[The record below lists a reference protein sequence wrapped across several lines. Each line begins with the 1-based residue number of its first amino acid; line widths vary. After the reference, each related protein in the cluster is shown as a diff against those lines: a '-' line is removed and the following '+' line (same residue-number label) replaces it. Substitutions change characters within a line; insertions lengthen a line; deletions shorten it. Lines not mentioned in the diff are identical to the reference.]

1 MVLDRFGTDTML
13 IPDGSEHFIF
23 TMDIAVSPLF
33 LGWLAGF
40 GDRAKIL
47 SPQSVIEDYIALCR
61 PALEQYAQN
70 P

>member
-1 MVLDRFGTDTML
+1 ML

-47 SPQSVIEDYIALCR
+47 SPQSVIDDYIALCR